1 MKNSSNILI
10 GLLAG
15 LAAGAALGL
24 LIAPESGTETRDKL
38 SRSLNDLGESIKDK
52 AAAEIEKLAS
62 MKEDL
67 VGKFTGQAEEFQK
80 NQNYT
85 PNA

>member
-38 SRSLNDLGESIKDK
+38 SRSLNDLGESIKYR

-67 VGKFTGQAEEFQK
+67 AGKLTSQTEEFQK
-80 NQNYT
+80 NQNDT